1 MTRRDAAWCDVAVV
15 RVLFVDHEDSFAWNV
30 VALLAELGHA
40 VDVLRPHELG
50 HTLPPF
56 ERLVLGP
63 GPGGPQSCTAT
74 HALLLRFGPHVPTL
88 GVCLGHQ
95 LVALACGA
103 SVGRANAPVHG
114 HAHAVHHDGRG
125 LFAGLPSPFAA
136 GRYHSLIVREPLPAS
151 LAASAHTAGG
161 ELMALRHHTWPVES
175 VQFHPESVLSEH
187 GHALVS
193 NFVGGAIGGR
203 AAPSGSVHSG
213 QGPLDG
219 RRGSGASREPNTR
232 LHSS

>member
-1 MTRRDAAWCDVAVV
+1 VV

-30 VALLAELGHA
+30 VALLAELGHV
-40 VDVLRPHELG
+40 VDVLRPRDLA

-63 GPGGPQSCTAT
+63 GPGGPDACSAT
-74 HALLLRFGPHVPTL
+74 RALFLRFGPHVPTL

-95 LVALACGA
+95 IVARVFGGE
-103 SVGRANAPVHG
+103 VRRAVAPVHG
-114 HAHAVHHDGRG
+114 HADAVLHDGRG
-125 LFAGLPSPFAA
+125 LFAGLPSPFVA
-136 GRYHSLIVREPLPAS
+136 GRYHSLIAHEPLPDS
-151 LAASAHTAGG
+151 LTASARTVAG
-161 ELMALRHHTWPVES
+161 EVMALRHDTWPVES

-193 NFVGGAIGGR
+193 NFVAGAIGGR
-203 AAPSGSVHSG
+203 AVSAPGATLPSGSAQTG
-213 QGPLDG
+213 QGPLDA

-232 LHSS
+232 LPNP